1 MNNLFK
7 NNIYTE
13 IPLNNIV
20 PNSINPNRMPKGTFN
35 KLKKSLKKFGQLNP
49 IIVRKK
55 EKKYEIIDGE
65 WRWRAAKEINMPS
78 LQCRVIEA
86 SDEDVAKL
94 IFATTI
100 KGKND
105 MYKASNI
112 VFELSKKEDNDTL
125 KACNLDRARIE
136 RQTKYHKSSKA
147 HILRSVKDERDT
159 SGVYDIKD
167 YKNVLIITLPHDK
180 YEKVCSSLR
189 KIDKDISK
197 ALIRLLDIKEVE

>member
-7 NNIYTE
+7 NNIYVE
-13 IPLNNIV
+13 IPLNNII

-35 KLKKSLKKFGQLNP
+35 KLKKSLKKVGQLNP

-86 SDEDVAKL
+86 SDEDVAK
-94 IFATTI
+94 F
-100 KGKND
+100 
-105 MYKASNI
+105 
-112 VFELSKKEDNDTL
+112 
-125 KACNLDRARIE
+125 
-136 RQTKYHKSSKA
+136 HKSSKA